1 MPLTWSLSVEH
12 GRACR
17 YCERC
22 TRENL
27 RAMEGK
33 LDAEFR

>member
-1 MPLTWSLSVEH
+1 MSMERGQVTW
-12 GRACR
+12 C
-17 YCERC
+17 CERC

-33 LDAEFR
+33 LDRKYW